1 MRLAGSF
8 PLWGQL
14 IKIRTN
20 VQTQTQRAKENKKQ
34 STISQSKGQDKSP
47 YIDLNEINWYSLPDR
62 EFKIAVKKILTEVQR
77 IIYEQSKEFNKVREN
92 IEKYQTDIR
101 EIMNA
106 ITEIKKKNSGMFT
119 GILN

>member
-8 PLWGQL
+8 PVWGQS

-34 STISQSKGQDKSP
+34 PTISQSKEQDKSP

-62 EFKIAVKKILTEVQR
+62 EFKIAVKKILTEVQK
-77 IIYEQSKEFNKVREN
+77 IIHEQSKEFNKAIEN
-92 IEKYQTDIR
+92 IEKYQTKIT
-101 EIMNA
+101 ELMNA
-106 ITEIKKKNSGMFT
+106 ITEIKKNSRVFT
-119 GILN
+119 SILN